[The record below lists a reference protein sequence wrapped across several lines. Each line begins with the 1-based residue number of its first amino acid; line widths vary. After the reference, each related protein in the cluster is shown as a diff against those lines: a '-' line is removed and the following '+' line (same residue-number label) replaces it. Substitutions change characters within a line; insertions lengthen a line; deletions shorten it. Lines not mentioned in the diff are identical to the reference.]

1 MPNGR
6 RNRRTARKRALF
18 NLSARIPLSI
28 GHYENFPVA
37 SVLVPKRL
45 RGAVIAI
52 YRFARAADDLADEG
66 NALPAERIGA
76 LDAFECELDAI
87 ARGDAPTRDLFR
99 DLALAI
105 RAHALPVAPMRDLL
119 SAFRQD
125 VSVARYARFADVLDY
140 CRRSANPVGRLLLAL
155 YRAETPAN
163 LVASDAI
170 CTGLQLTNFWQDIAI
185 DWRKDRVYLPQE
197 DLARF
202 GVDEA
207 QIAGGRA
214 DARWRALVAFEV
226 ARTRDLLDTGRPLV
240 RALPWRL
247 GLELSAVVAGGC
259 RILDRIDAV
268 DGDVFARRPVL
279 AARDWLAVGYRALF
293 PAAVAAT

>member
-1 MPNGR
+1 MPNAV
-6 RNRRTARKRALF
+6 RNRCAARKRALF

-125 VSVARYARFADVLDY
+125 VSVARYARFADVLD
-140 CRRSANPVGRLLLAL
+140 
-155 YRAETPAN
+155 
-163 LVASDAI
+163 
-170 CTGLQLTNFWQDIAI
+170 
-185 DWRKDRVYLPQE
+185 
-197 DLARF
+197 
-202 GVDEA
+202 
-207 QIAGGRA
+207 
-214 DARWRALVAFEV
+214 
-226 ARTRDLLDTGRPLV
+226 
-240 RALPWRL
+240 
-247 GLELSAVVAGGC
+247 
-259 RILDRIDAV
+259 
-268 DGDVFARRPVL
+268 
-279 AARDWLAVGYRALF
+279 
-293 PAAVAAT
+293 